1 MATIEEQQTSRTM
14 SYTAESASTSRTYH
28 LHDYTD
34 SNDALA
40 ALLNHVPI
48 TLYVHNYLCVLPE
61 FDITPVFS
69 DPEHTL
75 YEGTVT
81 WNTPDK
87 ADGGKESDDDP
98 KEPEDDTSFTFGFS
112 ALSDMKLHVTG
123 ETKSVGTKGFSQ
135 SGMEYAI
142 NRQHP
147 ELQPEGVAYNKAI
160 VTLSAKTVVSSYTAT
175 NEWFKDRLDQVWTL
189 NQSEWRSLPAKSV
202 AFTGMNGSRRKDG
215 NWDITYSFEYRPVN
229 AGYNIEQES
238 GNIVIPEQ
246 TGWQYLWA
254 EFTKQT
260 QTTDQ
265 EDNSPMVRREIKFVH
280 IQDLY
285 DTSDFNNLG
294 MVGV

>member
-1 MATIEEQQTSRTM
+1 M

-28 LHDYTD
+28 LQDFTD
-34 SNDALA
+34 SSNALA
-40 ALLNHVPI
+40 ALISYVPVSI
-48 TLYVHNYLCVLPE
+48 YVANYLCVLPE

-69 DPEHTL
+69 DPAHTL
-75 YEGTVT
+75 FEGTVT

-87 ADGGKESDDDP
+87 ADGGKDSDDEP
-98 KEPEDDTSFTFGFS
+98 KEPEDNTSFSFGFS
-112 ALSDMKLHVTG
+112 ALSDIKLHVTG
-123 ETKSVGTKGFSQ
+123 DTKSVGVKGFSQ
-135 SGMEYAI
+135 TGMEYAI

-147 ELQPEGVAYNKAI
+147 ELQPEGVAYNRAI
-160 VTLSAKTVVSSYTAT
+160 VTMTGKTVVSTHQAT

-202 AFTGMNGSRRKDG
+202 AFTGMNGTRRKDG
-215 NWDITYSFEYRPVN
+215 HWDITYNFEYRPLID
-229 AGYNIEQES
+229 GYNIEQDA
-238 GNIVIPEQ
+238 GNIPIPQQ

-254 EFTKQT
+254 EYTKQT

-265 EDNSPMVRREIKFVH
+265 EDNTAIVRREIKFVH

-285 DTSDFNNLG
+285 DTSNFSNLG